1 MRCMAANP
9 SSRTRKQ
16 GCCCH
21 GLRRFIQQ
29 GSAKDLF
36 FKRTYA
42 GGLHPPA
49 SCLLPPVCAAAP
61 AGLHACVHE
70 AFAKGS
76 GACLQIRAP
85 SYHPFDTLR
94 PSPHTLTPPFS
105 TFAFQLFWPY
115 LPNLP
120 PLLFCK
126 PEHQP
131 RPFAATPTGFAPRS
145 NCAESSCCTGGS
157 CKSASVNHT
166 FQGYIA
172 PPLLTSSWCQKK
184 SI

>member
-94 PSPHTLTPPFS
+94 PSPHTLLRPSPLSPFNCS
-105 TFAFQLFWPY
+105 GRTFPI
-115 LPNLP
+115 
-120 PLLFCK
+120 C
-126 PEHQP
+126 
-131 RPFAATPTGFAPRS
+131 RP
-145 NCAESSCCTGGS
+145 SC
-157 CKSASVNHT
+157 SVNRNT
-166 FQGYIA
+166 NRA
-172 PPLLTSSWCQKK
+172 PLQRRQRDLLHAQTVRRAPAALVAAASLRP
-184 SI
+184 